1 MMVRKVLFV
10 DDDQILCSAIE
21 KRLEAFSD
29 TFTLTTAVD
38 GFEAVRKLQEIS
50 FSIIVLDLIMP
61 RMDGMS
67 LIGHI
72 QEKYP
77 DLPII
82 IISSTDIVKMK
93 ELAEACGAAAYLS
106 KPFGADALVAT
117 INSILRKEAD
127 GGTMYDVSPTIFLQ
141 FMEMD
146 AKTCT
151 IRIFDKVTQKGG
163 VLYFIDGQLV
173 DARIGEE
180 KGIDAAC
187 TAFTWDI
194 ITMFIHN
201 ECAPRKN
208 RINSDLQPII
218 MKAVGMKDE
227 SDDQIEDGDNED
239 PPEAFFSPGNDLD
252 DPDLPDS
259 FLISP
264 ALHEVASEKNNEA
277 HPEQLTDGY
286 LADIERLL
294 RQEAGETCGLVAVTC
309 DETMAPIIEKLT
321 RLGALTGADAFE
333 VGYIDN
339 GKEFD
344 RILLPGQPA
353 TVVKVRQNCPQDKL
367 LQVLRSVGKS
377 R

>member
-21 KRLEAFSD
+21 KRLAAFSD
-29 TFTLTTAVD
+29 TFTVITAVD
-38 GFEAVRKLQEIS
+38 GFEAVRKLQEVS

-82 IISSTDIVKMK
+82 IISSTDTVKMK

-106 KPFGADALVAT
+106 KPFGADALIAT
-117 INSILRKEAD
+117 INSILHKEAD
-127 GGTMYDVSPTIFLQ
+127 GGTMYDVSPTVFLQ

-180 KGIDAAC
+180 KGIDAAY

-194 ITMFIHN
+194 ITMFIQN

-208 RINSDLQPII
+208 QINSDLQPII

-227 SDDQIEDGDNED
+227 SDDPVEDGENED
-239 PPEAFFSPGNDLD
+239 MPDLFLSPGNGLD
-252 DPDLPDS
+252 EVDLPDP
-259 FLISP
+259 FIISP
-264 ALHEVASEKNNEA
+264 ALHEVAFDKDNEA
-277 HPEQLTDGY
+277 HSEQYTELY

-294 RQEAGETCGLVAVTC
+294 RQEAGETCGVAAITC
-309 DETMAPIIEKLT
+309 DETMAPTIEKLT
-321 RLGALTGADAFE
+321 RLGAHTGVGAFE

-344 RILLPGQPA
+344 RILLAGQPA
-353 TVVKVRQNCPQDKL
+353 TVVKVKQNCPQDKL